1 MKDRDTKEKFAE
13 DSGLGQLLTEGF
25 LNHQIL
31 TRQRGNL
38 IFLSPP
44 LCITKDE
51 VDFIV
56 SNLSEIIGD
65 VSEKLG

>member
-1 MKDRDTKEKFAE
+1 M
-13 DSGLGQLLTEGF
+13 TEGF

-56 SNLSEIIGD
+56 SNLSEILED
-65 VSEKLG
+65 VSEKLS